1 MLPSWEDSLVWLYSA
16 FSFVISCCVAAW
28 IDFLFFSSSFFAE
41 AFAVRDL
48 AFNIRTSRQMERG
61 IPEKKRLSDPFPKTQ
76 SKLGTRELQEKFL
89 FIKI

>member
-16 FSFVISCCVAAW
+16 FSFVISCVAAC
-28 IDFLFFSSSFFAE
+28 IDFPFSSSSFLAE